1 MTSYSKLKNYVITP
15 FSSFIFFKNPKLA
28 KVSRRFLVVEG
39 IYMNTG
45 QICDIHRIVE
55 LKHKYKLRLFID
67 ESVSFGSLG
76 QHGKGITEHANISVR
91 IYDL

>member
-1 MTSYSKLKNYVITP
+1 MHRVSHLCN
-15 FSSFIFFKNPKLA
+15 IFQNPKSA
-28 KVSRRFLVVEG
+28 KVSRRFLIVEG

-45 QICDIHRIVE
+45 QVCNIRQMIE

-76 QHGKGITEHANISVR
+76 KHGKGITEHEDISV
-91 IYDL
+91 I